1 MRFVI
6 TFLLALCAD
15 ASHIR
20 AGRTRGACC
29 WSVAK
34 RSIAVAALVSIPLVA
49 DASGAFDEEF
59 GDTRSS
65 VGSISLNPFVSKE
78 DLAEAQQ
85 KAQRAA
91 AELQVDSASGTAP
104 NPIERVLNQIPSY
117 KYYKI
122 IGAEYSK
129 RSAGFDGSVNPLMPL
144 M

>member
-1 MRFVI
+1 MQLVI
-6 TFLLALCAD
+6 VQFLLVLFAYAR
-15 ASHIR
+15 HIR
-20 AGRTRGACC
+20 AGRVWSLR
-29 WSVAK
+29 SVAQ
-34 RSIAVAALVSIPLVA
+34 RTIAVALVSIPLVSC
-49 DASGAFDEEF
+49 ASGAFDEEF

-78 DLAEAQQ
+78 KLVEAQR

-91 AELQVDSASGTAP
+91 ELEVKSASGTTQS
-104 NPIERVLNQIPSY
+104 PIEQVLNQIPSY

>member
-1 MRFVI
+1 MQLVI
-6 TFLLALCAD
+6 VQFLLVLFANAR
-15 ASHIR
+15 HIW
-20 AGRTRGACC
+20 AGRVGSLR
-29 WSVAK
+29 SVAQ
-34 RSIAVAALVSIPLVA
+34 RTIAVALVSIPLVSC
-49 DASGAFDEEF
+49 ASGAFDEEF

-78 DLAEAQQ
+78 KLVEAQR

-91 AELQVDSASGTAP
+91 ELEVKSASGTTQS
-104 NPIERVLNQIPSY
+104 PIEQVLNQIPSY

>member
-1 MRFVI
+1 MQLVI
-6 TFLLALCAD
+6 VQFLLVLFANAR
-15 ASHIR
+15 HIW
-20 AGRTRGACC
+20 AGRVWSLR
-29 WSVAK
+29 SVAQ
-34 RSIAVAALVSIPLVA
+34 RTIAVALVSIPLVSC
-49 DASGAFDEEF
+49 ASGAFDEEF

-78 DLAEAQQ
+78 KLVEAQR

-91 AELQVDSASGTAP
+91 ELEVKSASGTTQS
-104 NPIERVLNQIPSY
+104 PIEQVLNQIPSY

>member
-1 MRFVI
+1 MQLVI
-6 TFLLALCAD
+6 VQFLLVLIANARL
-15 ASHIR
+15 IW
-20 AGRTRGACC
+20 AGRVCSLR
-29 WSVAK
+29 SVAQ
-34 RSIAVAALVSIPLVA
+34 RTIAVALVSIPLVTC
-49 DASGAFDEEF
+49 ASGAFDEEF

-78 DLAEAQQ
+78 NFVEAQR

-91 AELQVDSASGTAP
+91 AELEVKPASGTTQS
-104 NPIERVLNQIPSY
+104 PIEQVLNQIPSY